1 MKNNNYQES
10 WEEVIGVSWLI
21 SDECN

>member
-1 MKNNNYQES
+1 MKNNNNQES

-21 SDECN
+21 SEE